1 MRTSEH
7 AVERD
12 GRPAPCAPI
21 LELLILSPVRFIRDS
36 VGRVLARDGAI
47 SVGKLCADVEDALAA
62 SEAAQP
68 NLILLDVGSPDAEA
82 AVARL
87 RTARP
92 STRIVALG
100 VTETEESVAFWA
112 EAGADGYIPRH
123 AALEDLPRLVLD
135 IAYGRQPCSGPVAA
149 GLLHR
154 LAATA
159 GRAKVQHSHASL
171 TVREREVVRLIGV
184 GLSNKEIA
192 RRLDIGLATTKS
204 HVHNVLAKL
213 HVQRRAEA
221 CDWLNRRSRGA

>member
-21 LELLILSPVRFIRDS
+21 LEFLILSPVRFIRDS

-123 AALEDLPRLVLD
+123 AALEDLPLLGSRHRVWPPAVL
-135 IAYGRQPCSGPVAA
+135 GTVAA
-149 GLLHR
+149 GV
-154 LAATA
+154 AASA
-159 GRAKVQHSHASL
+159 GRHRRPCQGPAFTCLAY
-171 TVREREVVRLIGV
+171 G
-184 GLSNKEIA
+184 A
-192 RRLDIGLATTKS
+192 RARGRALDR
-204 HVHNVLAKL
+204 
-213 HVQRRAEA
+213 RRA
-221 CDWLNRRSRGA
+221 